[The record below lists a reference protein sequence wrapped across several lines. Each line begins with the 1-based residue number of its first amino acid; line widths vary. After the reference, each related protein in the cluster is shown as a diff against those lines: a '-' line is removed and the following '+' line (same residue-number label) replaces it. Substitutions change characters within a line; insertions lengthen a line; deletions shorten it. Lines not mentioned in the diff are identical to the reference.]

1 MAAAVLLACAV
12 IAASISTASASA
24 AVAGEIAETA
34 PIESFETFLDRLM
47 GAESG
52 GQTRAK
58 NPRSSALGTFQFLK
72 STFLEIA
79 RRHFPAEVSGLVD
92 DKILELRTD
101 RDFARRAAAAFC
113 RDNIGHLKAQGLE
126 PTFADLRLAFLLGP
140 ADAVRVLKAEPQTP
154 AVQLLSPAVI
164 KANPFML
171 SMSAADLRS
180 KSIRDVERDRQ
191 ELIALAPQPR
201 QRPSARTRP
210 AAREALPA
218 ARPRRKLQAR
228 ILPEMVSALHTR
240 KASAPICSQNL
251 VSSPQ
256 HLFSQAAVIRP
267 AAPLTP
273 SGSDIVI
280 G

>member
-1 MAAAVLLACAV
+1 MAAAVLLACAL

-47 GAESG
+47 GAESR
-52 GQTRAK
+52 GQTQAK

-113 RDNIGHLKAQGLE
+113 RDNIGHLKARGVE

-140 ADAVRVLKAEPQTP
+140 ADAVRVLKAEPKTP

-191 ELIALAPQPR
+191 ELIALAPRPR
-201 QRPSARTRP
+201 QRPSGRTRP
-210 AAREALPA
+210 AAHEALPA
-218 ARPRRKLQAR
+218 AARAENCKLATCRKW
-228 ILPEMVSALHTR
+228 SALQTR
-240 KASAPICSQNL
+240 KASARS
-251 VSSPQ
+251 
-256 HLFSQAAVIRP
+256 ARK
-267 AAPLTP
+267 T
-273 SGSDIVI
+273 
-280 G
+280 